1 MNYRM
6 QKLGMLVV
14 MIVWVVPGFAQHKI
28 AMKSGVLEFREISK
42 LVIEGHQGSEVIIET
57 EGEYKIPER
66 AKGLRPIGSSGLA
79 DNTGLGLA
87 VKEEASGH
95 QVVYQVARNTKT
107 KYVVKIPAGITVKY
121 INSSVHAHD
130 FYAKNVSGEIEVKT
144 QHADIKLVDVT
155 GPVALNS
162 VHGDIDIVFT
172 SVNTELPSSLAV
184 IHGDVDVAIPA
195 STGADLS
202 LSCTWGEI
210 YSDLDL
216 KVDSPEGMKIYGA
229 KNIKGKLNG
238 GGVAM
243 SISSTHGNIYLR
255 KK

>member
-1 MNYRM
+1 MNRRM
-6 QKLGMLVV
+6 QKLGMLLVLAA
-14 MIVWVVPGFAQHKI
+14 WGVPGLAQHKI
-28 AMKSGVLEFREISK
+28 AMNSGVLEFREIK
-42 LVIEGHQGSEVIIET
+42 DLILEGHQGNEVIFET
-57 EGEYKIPER
+57 TGEYKIPER
-66 AKGLRPIGSSGLA
+66 AKGLRPISGSGIA
-79 DNTGLGLA
+79 DNTGIGLA

-107 KYVVKIPAGITVKY
+107 KYVVKVPRGITVKY
-121 INSSVHAHD
+121 VNSSVHAHD
-130 FYAKNVSGEIEVKT
+130 FYAKNVSGELEVKT

-162 VHGDIDIVFT
+162 VHGDVDIVFA
-172 SVNTELPSSLAV
+172 SVNTELPSSIAV
-184 IHGDVDVAIPA
+184 VHGDVYVAIPA

-202 LSCTWGEI
+202 LSCAWGEI

-216 KVDSPEGMKIYGA
+216 KVDSPEGMKVYGS